1 MTDEAMKPEVPD
13 PKPPSD
19 GERKKL
25 VLSLR
30 MRDLTHQQSSKV
42 FAIIGAPPPSSGGLP
57 ITFGTRSS
65 DSVTNVGQRK
75 PLNDVGPGS
84 RTVP

>member
-1 MTDEAMKPEVPD
+1 MRRRRRSSAGAVTHEATKPEAPD

-30 MRDLTHQQSSKV
+30 MRDVTHRHSGKV
-42 FAIIGAPPPSSGGLP
+42 FAIIGAPPP
-57 ITFGTRSS
+57 R
-65 DSVTNVGQRK
+65 RK
-75 PLNDVGPGS
+75 L
-84 RTVP
+84 

>member
-1 MTDEAMKPEVPD
+1 VTDEAMKPEVPD

-30 MRDLTHQQSSKV
+30 MRDVTHQQSGKV
-42 FAIIGAPPPSSGGLP
+42 FAMIGASPPRRKLYVAPGIYQSFRHAIIGLC
-57 ITFGTRSS
+57 
-65 DSVTNVGQRK
+65 D
-75 PLNDVGPGS
+75 
-84 RTVP
+84 

>member
-1 MTDEAMKPEVPD
+1 MRRRRRSSAGAVTHEATKPEAPD

-30 MRDLTHQQSSKV
+30 MRDVTHPQSGKCSR
-42 FAIIGAPPPSSGGLP
+42 SSGRRRRG
-57 ITFGTRSS
+57 GNYR
-65 DSVTNVGQRK
+65 
-75 PLNDVGPGS
+75 
-84 RTVP
+84 